1 MKSITLKPE
10 INELHTLNEFILSE
24 LHQENI
30 EVNLIVEELFVNIVN
45 YSKTEFIR
53 VNLEYEKP
61 TLTLEFIDN
70 GIEFNPILKKD
81 PELPENIQEAQVGGL
96 GIFFAKQMSDEL
108 EYHYE
113 NGENHLII
121 IKNVEL

>member
-81 PELPENIQEAQVGGL
+81 PELPENIEEAQVGGL

-108 EYHYE
+108 EYHYK

>member
-1 MKSITLKPE
+1 MKSINLKPE
-10 INELHTLNEFILSE
+10 INELHRLNEFILSE

-81 PELPENIQEAQVGGL
+81 PELPENIEEAQVGGL

>member
-10 INELHTLNEFILSE
+10 INELHRLNEFILSE

>member
-45 YSKTEFIR
+45 
-53 VNLEYEKP
+53 
-61 TLTLEFIDN
+61 
-70 GIEFNPILKKD
+70 
-81 PELPENIQEAQVGGL
+81 
-96 GIFFAKQMSDEL
+96 
-108 EYHYE
+108 
-113 NGENHLII
+113 
-121 IKNVEL
+121 

>member
-10 INELHTLNEFILSE
+10 INELHRLNEFILSE

-81 PELPENIQEAQVGGL
+81 PELPENIEEAQVGGL

>member
-10 INELHTLNEFILSE
+10 INELHRLNEFILSE

-81 PELPENIQEAQVGGL
+81 PELPENIEEAQIGGL